1 MVRLSVPLS
10 VRRRPPD
17 LYQPTALRR
26 EVHIISL
33 MSTLAAIVLLS
44 VSLGL
49 RGWATGNGDNCDYTY
64 GLLSVEEKRNDNEG
78 STYGRKLSELIF
90 KTLLLTSYSHQVLFC
105 AATDNSVMCAQ
116 Y

>member
-17 LYQPTALRR
+17 VYQPTSLRR

-49 RGWATGNGDNCDYTY
+49 RGWATGKGKNCDYTY
-64 GLLSVEEKRNDNEG
+64 GLLSVQESQRDSRK
-78 STYGRKLSELIF
+78 STHGRKSLMVVDHNTI
-90 KTLLLTSYSHQVLFC
+90 LLL
-105 AATDNSVMCAQ
+105 
-116 Y
+116 